1 MRLEPVRRPQR
12 SSIEPEFNKICF
24 DDSSERETVISTAKK
39 KEHKPPV
46 PRLHLPSKSASS
58 ASSVSSDETSDLPE
72 NEDVT
77 VFKKTNIGEV
87 EVDKGSVV
95 GSDDN
100 NKTCMGRV
108 EKPSEEQTS
117 LSWKCDILGGESDP
131 DEVGWASHL
140 SGDNQPR
147 DLPSLGVCDP
157 REKKAV
163 KGLRGCSPSP
173 LTGIRPGNETTKSF
187 FIEAVAPKQKK
198 TSQNRNFILR
208 NKKCVLAK
216 ALKNNTSYSQL
227 LRNCD
232 KHCSC
237 HLSIQVATLLMPS
250 NDTVGE
256 LTKEAHGRARP
267 RPSPAPRHPSA
278 CAPVRVCVIHLL
290 AQAAQPLGVSN
301 RNLSGSVVSETN

>member
-1 MRLEPVRRPQR
+1 MGISVSAKCPQR

-227 LRNCD
+227 MTNKLR
-232 KHCSC
+232 SAGESSMTGSPS
-237 HLSIQVATLLMPS
+237 HLESQPS
-250 NDTVGE
+250 LRTQQD
-256 LTKEAHGRARP
+256 
-267 RPSPAPRHPSA
+267 PSPL
-278 CAPVRVCVIHLL
+278 V
-290 AQAAQPLGVSN
+290 
-301 RNLSGSVVSETN
+301 